1 MDSGSRARAVVDS
14 GRTVISA
21 GRRGGRPARSR
32 RPPAPR
38 FCASC
43 RRICLAGYNP
53 EAICGYGIRQRLQFA
68 DTVKIPRP
76 AMLPVVLGQ
85 SQAPSDLMAGLAAP
99 TAGGANRG

>member
-1 MDSGSRARAVVDS
+1 MDSGSRARAVGNS
-14 GRTVISA
+14 SRTVISA
-21 GRRGGRPARSR
+21 GRRDGEPARSR
-32 RPPAPR
+32 RPPALR

-43 RRICLAGYNP
+43 RGICLAGYNP
-53 EAICGYGIRQRLQFA
+53 GAICGYGIRQLLQFA

-99 TAGGANRG
+99 TAGSANRG

>member
-1 MDSGSRARAVVDS
+1 MDSGSRARAVGNS

-21 GRRGGRPARSR
+21 GRRSGGPTRSR
-32 RPPAPR
+32 RPPALW
-38 FCASC
+38 FCAAC

-53 EAICGYGIRQRLQFA
+53 GDICGYGIRQLLQFA
-68 DTVKIPRP
+68 DTAKGPRP
-76 AMLPVVLGQ
+76 ALLPVVFGQ